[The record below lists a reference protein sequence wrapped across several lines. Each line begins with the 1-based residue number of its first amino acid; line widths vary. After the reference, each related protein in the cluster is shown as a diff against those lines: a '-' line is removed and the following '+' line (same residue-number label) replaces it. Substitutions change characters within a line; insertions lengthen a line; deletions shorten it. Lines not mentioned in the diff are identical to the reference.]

1 MFFNKLCSFSHNY
14 FLQCT
19 LPCYCEAY
27 NMKLGKIHYFY
38 AGNVSII

>member
-1 MFFNKLCSFSHNY
+1 MHF
-14 FLQCT
+14 